1 MSFQRY
7 ADGQKTDR
15 HAHHNAPLPYRGLTM
30 VAWLLLKFLRYV
42 STVLLGRLHCGNAP
56 VSPLK
61 SVVLGT
67 RATLL
72 ITPPP
77 VQGCQVL
84 RSACL
89 SVCMYVHYVHIWPR
103 AYLRNHTSIKLHP
116 IFGTCCLWPWL
127 GPGNT
132 SAALPICHK
141 LHISAFVNVLLFVST
156 VKFWTNWPRFFACGS
171 VMIIQLAWDWKTR
184 SYGYC

>member
-7 ADGQKTDR
+7 ADGQKTER

-89 SVCMYVHYVHIWPR
+89 SVCTYIMYISDR
-103 AYLRNHTSIKLHP
+103 Q
-116 IFGTCCLWPWL
+116 
-127 GPGNT
+127 
-132 SAALPICHK
+132 
-141 LHISAFVNVLLFVST
+141 HISETRRPLNYT
-156 VKFWTNWPRFFACGS
+156 RFSVHVACGRGS
-171 VMIIQLAWDWKTR
+171 VQAILRQRCQFVI
-184 SYGYC
+184 SYIFPLS